1 MKNNSISRIMAVL
14 LSCIIFISSSAVSVY
29 AEPNSHVIESETEEL
44 AAGYEENISKDNE
57 VEVVELDGVGDENWK
72 VSLKKKQR
80 VPELKKTMI

>member
-44 AAGYEENISKDNE
+44 AYNPEKEKAAINE
-57 VEVVELDGVGDENWK
+57 L
-72 VSLKKKQR
+72 
-80 VPELKKTMI
+80 